1 MLSRR
6 NVRIKVMQ
14 MLYSA
19 NRDEKLTYN
28 HIERA
33 YKQRVDNSYKTYL
46 FNLFFLTKIAGH
58 ARHDEDGR
66 KSKLLPGEEDLN
78 FKSILASNPAIDSL
92 TNNSGFFQL
101 LREYKLMSS
110 VNQDI
115 ARQLYLSFAEGPEYK
130 AYVAKPV
137 ASLKEHNDM
146 LSELY
151 RFCAKHELFHDSIED
166 IFPNWIDDDSLVMG
180 ATKKTLKK
188 LPVDEFFFKEFKP
201 DYETVEEYGME
212 LLYKVSH
219 LDDDLLEL
227 IKPKLQN
234 WEVERVAIL
243 DMILIKMAI
252 CEFLH
257 FPTIPTKVT
266 LNEYVDISKMYST
279 PKSKDFIN
287 GILDRILKQLMQ
299 EEKINKLGRGLK
311 T

>member
-14 MLYSA
+14 MLYTA
-19 NRDEKLTYN
+19 NRDGGLTYN
-28 HIERA
+28 HVERA

-46 FNLFFLTKIAGH
+46 FNIHFLIKVAGESK
-58 ARHDEDGR
+58 HDEDRR
-66 KSKLLPGEEDLN
+66 KAKLLPGEEDLN
-78 FKSILASNPAIDSL
+78 FKAILANNPAVDSL
-92 TNNSGFFQL
+92 TNNTGFFQL
-101 LREYKLMSS
+101 LKQYKLTSA

-115 ARQLYLSFAEGPEYK
+115 AKQLYLAFAESAEYK

-137 ASLKEHNDM
+137 TSLKEHVDM

-151 RFCAKHELFHDSIED
+151 RFCTKHELFHDSIED
-166 IFPNWIDDDSLVMG
+166 VFPNWIDDDSLVMG

-243 DMILIKMAI
+243 DMILIKMALS
-252 CEFLH
+252 EFLH

-266 LNEYVDISKMYST
+266 LNEYVEISKMYST

-287 GILDRILKQLMQ
+287 GILDRLLKQLMK
-299 EEKINKLGRGLK
+299 EGKINKLGRGLK
-311 T
+311 S